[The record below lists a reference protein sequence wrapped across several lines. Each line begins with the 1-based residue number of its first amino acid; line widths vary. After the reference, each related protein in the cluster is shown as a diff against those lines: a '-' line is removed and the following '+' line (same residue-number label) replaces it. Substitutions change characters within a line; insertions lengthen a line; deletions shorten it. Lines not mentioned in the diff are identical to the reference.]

1 MAKLLVIAIAAALFV
16 GAASWGM
23 GREAAYYRAEDRV

>member
-1 MAKLLVIAIAAALFV
+1 MVKILVIAVAAALFV

-23 GREAAYYRAEDRV
+23 GREAAYYRAEARI